1 MRLLGVVLTASA
13 LVSLAFVVG
22 CGGDKGGSSG
32 GATTGPKKDGG
43 GPAPS
48 GEKTAVEGKGVATV
62 KGTITFVGDAPK
74 PSDNGDQMKAQEDKA
89 HCLKDDPKNPD
100 PTHGRNWA
108 VKDGKVANTVV
119 WVAPPTGK
127 YFKFT
132 DDEKK
137 AWPPEVKVDQPFCHF
152 EPHVSVAF
160 PKYYDGAAKKAA
172 ETGQKIV
179 VHNGAPISHN
189 TKWQGESRK
198 VPQGNQTIAAGG
210 NLPLTLEADST
221 VPVRL
226 NCDIHKWM
234 EGYIW
239 VLDTPYAAVTKA
251 DGTYEIQNVPAGVP
265 LQIVVWHEDLPD
277 DGFSVTGKKGQ
288 AITLNS
294 GDNTKDF
301 QIKK

>member
-1 MRLLGVVLTASA
+1 MRLFGVLLAASA
-13 LVSLAFVVG
+13 FLSLVVIVG
-22 CGGDKGGSSG
+22 CGDKGGSG
-32 GATTGPKKDGG
+32 GGTTAPPTKKDGG
-43 GPAPS
+43 TTG
-48 GEKTAVEGKGVATV
+48 GEKTPIEGKGVATL
-62 KGTITFVGDAPK
+62 KGAITLVGDAPK
-74 PSDNGDQMKAQEDKA
+74 PADNGAQMKAQEDKA

-100 PTHGRNWA
+100 PTQARNWV
-108 VKDGKVANTVV
+108 VKDGKVAYAVV
-119 WVAPPTGK
+119 WIVPPSGK
-127 YFKFT
+127 YFKFS

-137 AWPPEVKVDQPFCHF
+137 AWPTEVKVDQPFCHF

-160 PKYYDGAAKKAA
+160 PKYYDGAAKKAV
-172 ETGQKIV
+172 ESGQKIA
-179 VHNGAPISHN
+179 VHNSAPISHN

-198 VPQGNQTIAAGG
+198 VPQGNQTIQAGKD
-210 NLPLTLEADST
+210 LPLTLEPDST

-251 DGTYEIQNVPAGVP
+251 DGTYEIPNVPAGVP

-277 DGFSVTGKKGQ
+277 DGFSVTSKKGQ